1 MLGGLRSAFLSVG
14 DINAVKVWYTEL
26 LGYPPYFDEDFYVG
40 FDVDGYELGLIPS
53 DGGEGVEAAWAVDDP
68 AAVIDQMVSLGA
80 TVSAEPRDVGDG
92 IIAAT
97 VVDPFGNR
105 LGLLRNPT
113 FAPKLVEASSD
124 DVSERSIEVSKV
136 VPADPR
142 SAWDLWASEE
152 GLARWWTENTRV
164 DLRPGG
170 YYEVHFNP
178 DEPPGNRGGDWC
190 RVLSFLPG
198 RMLSFTWN
206 APPHLKTRPLLTW
219 VVLSFERDEAGSL
232 VTLSHLGWPRS
243 GLAEPESD
251 WPATFEYFET
261 AWTFVMDKFEAHFL
275 ETP

>member
-1 MLGGLRSAFLSVG
+1 M
-14 DINAVKVWYTEL
+14 
-26 LGYPPYFDEDFYVG
+26 
-40 FDVDGYELGLIPS
+40 
-53 DGGEGVEAAWAVDDP
+53 
-68 AAVIDQMVSLGA
+68 
-80 TVSAEPRDVGDG
+80 
-92 IIAAT
+92 
-97 VVDPFGNR
+97 
-105 LGLLRNPT
+105 
-113 FAPKLVEASSD
+113 
-124 DVSERSIEVSKV
+124 SERSIEISKV

-170 YYEVHFNP
+170 YYEVYFNP

-243 GLAEPESD
+243 GLSEPESD
-251 WPATFEYFET
+251 WPATFEYFEN
-261 AWTFVMDKFEAHFL
+261 AWTFVMDKFEAQFS